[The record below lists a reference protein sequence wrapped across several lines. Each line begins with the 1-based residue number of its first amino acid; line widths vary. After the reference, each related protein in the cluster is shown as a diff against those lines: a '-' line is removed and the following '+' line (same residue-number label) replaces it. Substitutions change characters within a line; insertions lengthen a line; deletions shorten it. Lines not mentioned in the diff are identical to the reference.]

1 MGSRLHPTQQ
11 HLTSMSTSTTNRL
24 PDAQLQPLVQAY
36 ARARKAGR
44 LATLAWVALVL
55 ACVGLA
61 SWVAEIQPGTF
72 FAKIGGF
79 TSYFERLTHLDS
91 GAYVWTDPAEW
102 FWGLRKWLRLLGET
116 ILIAYTGTLIGAV
129 IAVVLSFMAAANLN
143 GSPLLRGAVKRFLE
157 FCRTVPDLVF
167 ALIFVVAYGVGA
179 LPGIIAIVIHTIGAL
194 GKLFG
199 ELVEN
204 IDRGPLEGLVASGA
218 NKITVARFG
227 VLPQVAPGFL
237 SYALLRFEINVRG
250 ATVMGFVG
258 AGGIGDE
265 LMITI
270 RQFHYSDISAI
281 LCIIIL
287 TVFLI
292 DMLTARLR
300 RFLLTGGIF

>member
-1 MGSRLHPTQQ
+1 VVIG
-11 HLTSMSTSTTNRL
+11 
-24 PDAQLQPLVQAY
+24 
-36 ARARKAGR
+36 
-44 LATLAWVALVL
+44 W
-55 ACVGLA
+55 AC
-61 SWVAEIQPGTF
+61 WFAEIDPYTF
-72 FAKIGGF
+72 ITKIGGF
-79 TSYFERLTHLDS
+79 TSYFGRLTLLDT

-116 ILIAYTGTLIGAV
+116 ILIAYTGTFIGAV
-129 IAVVLSFMAAANLN
+129 VAVVLSLMSAANLN
-143 GSPLLRGAVKRFLE
+143 GSPLLRGFVKRFLE

-167 ALIFVVAYGVGA
+167 ALIFVVAFGVGA
-179 LPGIIAIVIHTIGAL
+179 LPGIIAIVIHTIGSL

-204 IDRGPLEGLVASGA
+204 IEPGPLEGLAASGA
-218 NKITVARFG
+218 GKIAIARFG

-265 LMITI
+265 LMISI

-281 LCIIIL
+281 LCIIIAM
-287 TVFLI
+287 VFII
-292 DMLTARLR
+292 DMLTTRLR
-300 RFLLTGGIF
+300 RYLLTGGAF

>member
-1 MGSRLHPTQQ
+1 MTL
-11 HLTSMSTSTTNRL
+11 STTTQL
-24 PDAQLQPLVQAY
+24 PDAQVQPLLRAY
-36 ARARKAGR
+36 DQARAASR
-44 LATLAWVALVL
+44 LTSLLWAAALIVV
-55 ACVGLA
+55 VGLA
-61 SWVAEIQPGTF
+61 SWIAEIHPLTF
-72 FAKIGGF
+72 FEKIGGF
-79 TSYFERLTHLDS
+79 TSYFERLTHLDD
-91 GAYVWTDPAEW
+91 GAYVWTNPAEW
-102 FWGLRKWLRLLGET
+102 FWGLKKWLRLLGET
-116 ILIAYTGTLIGAV
+116 ILIAYSGTFIGAV
-129 IAVVLSFMAAANLN
+129 LAVVFSFMSAANLN
-143 GSPLLRGAVKRFLE
+143 GSPLLRGMVKRGLE

-167 ALIFVVAYGVGA
+167 ALIFVVAFGVGA

-204 IDRGPLEGLVASGA
+204 IDSGPLEGLTASGA
-218 NKITVARFG
+218 GKIALARFG

-281 LCIIIL
+281 LCIIIA

-292 DMLTARLR
+292 DMLTTRLR
-300 RFLLTGGIF
+300 RYLLTGGMF